1 MILRLQTEQGLLL
14 QQPAISKHIYDF
26 YISLM
31 GTDEPQRARLREDA
45 WLPAQKVLESEN
57 EELGLAFLPKEIDE
71 ALQSMKTDTAPG
83 PDGWPVAMFKH
94 FWPLLREPIF
104 ALCNGFMRGFV
115 DIARLNFGVLSLIP
129 KVPGADNIRQYR
141 PIALINVPF
150 KICAKGCATRLT
162 PIAHRTISRSQSAFI
177 RGRNILEGPL
187 ALQETLHELRR
198 TREPA
203 ILLKLDFEKAYDRV
217 NWDFL
222 RQILLTRGFSPVWV
236 HRIMQLVSGGQT
248 AVSVNGEVGHF
259 FRNKRGL
266 RQGDPIS
273 PLLFN
278 FVADALATL
287 LRKATEAGHIK
298 GVLGHLIP
306 GGISH
311 LQYADDTLLL
321 FQPDLHSVA
330 TIKALLIS
338 FELMSGLKINF
349 HKCEVMPMGLEPSDS
364 RRIADQLNCKLGK
377 LPFTYLGLPLDAKRI
392 TIDGWAPLWTKVG
405 GRVCPWRGK
414 FLSSAARLVL
424 TNASLS
430 SLPQFAMGLFLLA
443 EGVHAKMD
451 TPRSRFFWE
460 GAGPK
465 RKYHMVRWDLVCRP
479 KDLGGLG
486 ITNTRILNIAL
497 MCKWIWKLSQGA
509 IDLWVDML
517 RNKYFPNGNF
527 FEGRAR
533 GSPFWNDLQ
542 AVRPAFALGAKFVV
556 GDGRSARFWLDL
568 WLGANPLWAQFQDL
582 YALAVNPEMTVATA
596 LASNPPA
603 IHFRRELTG
612 LEQARF
618 EELLG
623 LTQSATLSTSADT
636 VTWALTTSGKFTVK
650 SLYRRLCQVQG
661 PAFLMPTGLWNARIP
676 LKVKVFFWQLFC
688 NTLPTSANVAKRNG
702 PSSGLCAI
710 CNTMEDAN
718 HVFFRCPLA
727 RFAWSAVRAAT
738 NTNWDPRS
746 AADLA
751 AIVASTMGGSKR
763 VLWSCLGALAW
774 AMWLTRNKIA
784 IEGIFPSHPANILY
798 KCNILMQ
805 QWSPLA
811 KHKDADKMKQAQDR
825 LRQVYVLAREPPA
838 ASTT

>member
-1 MILRLQTEQGLLL
+1 
-14 QQPAISKHIYDF
+14 
-26 YISLM
+26 
-31 GTDEPQRARLREDA
+31 
-45 WLPAQKVLESEN
+45 
-57 EELGLAFLPKEIDE
+57 
-71 ALQSMKTDTAPG
+71 
-83 PDGWPVAMFKH
+83 
-94 FWPLLREPIF
+94 
-104 ALCNGFMRGFV
+104 
-115 DIARLNFGVLSLIP
+115 
-129 KVPGADNIRQYR
+129 
-141 PIALINVPF
+141 
-150 KICAKGCATRLT
+150 
-162 PIAHRTISRSQSAFI
+162 
-177 RGRNILEGPL
+177 
-187 ALQETLHELRR
+187 
-198 TREPA
+198 
-203 ILLKLDFEKAYDRV
+203 
-217 NWDFL
+217 
-222 RQILLTRGFSPVWV
+222 
-236 HRIMQLVSGGQT
+236 
-248 AVSVNGEVGHF
+248 
-259 FRNKRGL
+259 
-266 RQGDPIS
+266 
-273 PLLFN
+273 
-278 FVADALATL
+278 
-287 LRKATEAGHIK
+287 
-298 GVLGHLIP
+298 
-306 GGISH
+306 
-311 LQYADDTLLL
+311 
-321 FQPDLHSVA
+321 
-330 TIKALLIS
+330 
-338 FELMSGLKINF
+338 
-349 HKCEVMPMGLEPSDS
+349 MGL
-364 RRIADQLNCKLGK
+364 
-377 LPFTYLGLPLDAKRI
+377 
-392 TIDGWAPLWTKVG
+392 
-405 GRVCPWRGK
+405 
-414 FLSSAARLVL
+414 
-424 TNASLS
+424 
-430 SLPQFAMGLFLLA
+430 
-443 EGVHAKMD
+443 GV
-451 TPRSRFFWE
+451 
-460 GAGPK
+460 
-465 RKYHMVRWDLVCRP
+465 
-479 KDLGGLG
+479 LGGLG

-509 IDLWVDML
+509 TGLWVDML

-527 FEGRAR
+527 FEGRTR

-568 WLGANPLWAQFQDL
+568 WLGANPLWAQFRDL

-661 PAFLMPTGLWNARIP
+661 PAFPMPTGLWNARIP
-676 LKVKVFFWQLFC
+676 LKVKVFFWQLFR
-688 NTLPTSANVAKRNG
+688 NRLPTSANVAKRNG

-805 QWSPLA
+805 QWSLLA